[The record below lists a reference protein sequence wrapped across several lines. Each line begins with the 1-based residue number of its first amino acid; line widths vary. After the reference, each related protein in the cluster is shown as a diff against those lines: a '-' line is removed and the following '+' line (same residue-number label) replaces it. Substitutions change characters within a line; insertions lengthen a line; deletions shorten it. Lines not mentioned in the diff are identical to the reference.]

1 VFRQGLLLAVVGA
14 SLGLAGALAMG
25 GVLRAQLFGIEPSDP
40 ATLATVGVVVIV
52 VALVACYLPARRALK
67 VNPASILRES

>member
-1 VFRQGLLLAVVGA
+1 MALKRFRAMGA

-40 ATLATVGVVVIV
+40 ATLATVSAALIV
-52 VALVACYLPARRALK
+52 VAILACYLPARRAVK
-67 VNPASILRES
+67 IDPASILREG